1 MSRNTGSFL
10 LGAIIGGT
18 AGAVAALL
26 FAPKSGREFR
36 DDLNQQA

>member
-18 AGAVAALL
+18 AGAVRHY
-26 FAPKSGREFR
+26 FTKIGSRVP
-36 DDLNQQA
+36 